1 MIVNAKL
8 QDHFNNVE
16 KILNGFGVECR
27 ISYGEINVSIKDQR
41 DIHLVLKKLKKEYH
55 FKQLTDIT
63 VVDYLTYGQSD
74 WQVGKVVSQTGFS
87 RGRQQGFKTA
97 DVNNRFEIVYQL
109 LSMANNV
116 RVRVKCKLRDAQIIM
131 VDSVEDLW
139 PSANWAEREVYDMF
153 GIYFNNH
160 PDLRR
165 VLTDYG
171 FVGHPLRKD
180 FPQTGYVEMRY
191 DENLGKVVYEPVEID
206 DRVNAPR
213 VIRNQ

>member
-1 MIVNAKL
+1 MNAKL

-116 RVRVKCKLRDAQIIM
+116 RVRVKCKLRDAQIII

>member
-1 MIVNAKL
+1 MSVSL
-8 QDHFNNVE
+8 QNHFDNLN
-16 KILNGFGVECR
+16 KILDGLGVKSYIAHNEIT
-27 ISYGEINVSIKDQR
+27 ISVRDQR
-41 DIHLVLKKLKKEYH
+41 DIHLVLKRLKKRYSFE
-55 FKQLTDIT
+55 QLTDVT
-63 VVDYLTYGQSD
+63 AVDYLTYGQSD
-74 WQVGKVVSQTGFS
+74 WQTGKAVSQQGFS
-87 RGRQQGFKTA
+87 RARQQDFKTV
-97 DVNNRFEIVYQL
+97 DVVNRFEIIYQL

-116 RVRVKCKLRDAQIIM
+116 RVRVKCKLKDAQIILI
-131 VDSVEDLW
+131 DSVSDLW
-139 PSANWAEREVYDMF
+139 SSADWAEREVYDMF

-213 VIRNQ
+213 VIRN

>member
-1 MIVNAKL
+1 MNAKL

-87 RGRQQGFKTA
+87 RGRQQDFKTA

-191 DENLGKVVYEPVEID
+191 DDNLGKVVYEPVEID

>member
-1 MIVNAKL
+1 MSARL

-16 KILNGFGVECR
+16 KILNGFGVECYVA
-27 ISYGEINVSIKDQR
+27 YGEINISIKDQR

-63 VVDYLTYGQSD
+63 AVDYLTYGQSD
-74 WQVGKVVSQTGFS
+74 WQVGKVVSQAGFS
-87 RGRQQGFKTA
+87 RGRQQDFKTA
-97 DVNNRFEIVYQL
+97 DVNNRFEIIYQL

-116 RVRVKCKLRDAQIIM
+116 RVRVKCKLKDAQIIM

>member
-1 MIVNAKL
+1 MIVTDKL
-8 QDHFNNVE
+8 QDHFD
-16 KILNGFGVECR
+16 KISKIFEGFGVECT
-27 ISYGEINVSIKDQR
+27 IAYKEITIVIRDQR
-41 DIHLVLKKLKKEYH
+41 DIHLILGKLKKEYS
-55 FKQLTDIT
+55 FEQLTDVT
-63 VVDYLTYGQSD
+63 AVDYLTYGQSD
-74 WQVGKVVSQTGFS
+74 WQTGKTVSQEGFS
-87 RGRQQGFKTA
+87 RGRQQDFKTA
-97 DVNNRFEIVYQL
+97 NLDNRFEVIYQL
-109 LSMANNV
+109 LSMENNV
-116 RVRVKCKLRDAQIIM
+116 RVRVKCKLKDAQIILI
-131 VDSVEDLW
+131 DSVSDLW

-206 DRVNAPR
+206 DRVNTPR
-213 VIRNQ
+213 VIRK

>member
-1 MIVNAKL
+1 VSVSL
-8 QDHFNNVE
+8 QDHFDN
-16 KILNGFGVECR
+16 LNKVLDGLGVKSYIAYNEIT
-27 ISYGEINVSIKDQR
+27 ISVRDQR
-41 DIHLVLKKLKKEYH
+41 DIHLVLERLKKRYSFE
-55 FKQLTDIT
+55 QLTDVT
-63 VVDYLTYGQSD
+63 AVDYLTYGQSD
-74 WQVGKVVSQTGFS
+74 WQTGKAVSQQGFS
-87 RGRQQGFKTA
+87 RARQQEFKTA
-97 DVNNRFEIVYQL
+97 DVTNRFEIIYQL

-116 RVRVKCKLRDAQIIM
+116 RVRVKCKLKDAQIILI
-131 VDSVEDLW
+131 DSVSDLW
-139 PSANWAEREVYDMF
+139 PSADWAEREVYDMF

-213 VIRNQ
+213 VIRN

>member
-1 MIVNAKL
+1 MSISLHPHLENIKKVL
-8 QDHFNNVE
+8 E
-16 KILNGFGVECR
+16 GFDAYCC
-27 ISYGEINVSIKDQR
+27 IAYKEINVAIKHQK
-41 DIHLVLKKLKKEYH
+41 DIYQVLQVLKKEYA
-55 FKQLTDIT
+55 FEQLSDIT
-63 VVDYLTYGQSD
+63 AVDYLTYGQTD
-74 WQVGKVVSQTGFS
+74 WQVGKEVSQTGFS
-87 RGRQQGFKTA
+87 RGRQQEFVESGF
-97 DVNNRFEIVYQL
+97 DNRFEVIYQL
-109 LSMANNV
+109 LSMTNNV
-116 RVRVKCKLRDAQIIM
+116 RVRVKCKLKDAQIII
-131 VDSVEDLW
+131 VDSVNDLW

-206 DRVNAPR
+206 DRVNTPR
-213 VIRNQ
+213 VIRDK

>member
-1 MIVNAKL
+1 MSVSL
-8 QDHFNNVE
+8 DQHLNNVE
-16 KILNGFGVECR
+16 KILSGFGVECV
-27 ISYGEINVSIKDQR
+27 IANQELNVAIRDQR
-41 DIHLVLKKLKKEYH
+41 DIHIILSKLKKDYSFE
-55 FKQLTDIT
+55 QLTDIT
-63 VVDYLTYGQSD
+63 AVDYLTYGQSD

-87 RGRQQGFKTA
+87 RGREQDTKESNF
-97 DVNNRFEIVYQL
+97 DNRFEVVYQL
-109 LSMANNV
+109 ISMANNV
-116 RVRVKCKLRDAQIIM
+116 RLRVKCKLKDAQIIL
-131 VDSVEDLW
+131 VDSVSDLW
-139 PSANWAEREVYDMF
+139 PSANWSEREVYDMF

-206 DRVNAPR
+206 DRVNTAR
-213 VIRNQ
+213 VIRGE

>member
-1 MIVNAKL
+1 MNTSL
-8 QDHFNNVE
+8 QQHLENITE
-16 KILNGFGVECR
+16 ILKGFGVRCYMANREL
-27 ISYGEINVSIKDQR
+27 NVAIRDQR
-41 DIHLVLKKLKKEYH
+41 DIHLILSKLKEEYS
-55 FKQLTDIT
+55 FEQLTDIT
-63 VVDYLTYGQSD
+63 AVDYLTYGQSD

-87 RGRQQGFKTA
+87 RGREQGVKTSNF
-97 DVNNRFEIVYQL
+97 DNRFEVIYQL
-109 LSMANNV
+109 MSMENNV
-116 RVRVKCKLRDAQIIM
+116 RVRVKCKLKDAELIL
-131 VDSVEDLW
+131 VESVADLW
-139 PSANWAEREVYDMF
+139 ASADWSEREVYDMF

-206 DRVNAPR
+206 DRVNTER
-213 VIRNQ
+213 VIRSK

>member
-1 MIVNAKL
+1 MSARL

-16 KILNGFGVECR
+16 KILNGFSVECYVA
-27 ISYGEINVSIKDQR
+27 YGEINISIKDQR

-63 VVDYLTYGQSD
+63 AVDYLTYGQSD

-97 DVNNRFEIVYQL
+97 DVNNRFEIIYQL

-116 RVRVKCKLRDAQIIM
+116 RVRVKCKLKDAQIIM

>member
-1 MIVNAKL
+1 MGVSL
-8 QDHFNNVE
+8 GDHFNN
-16 KILNGFGVECR
+16 LNKVLDGLGVK
-27 ISYGEINVSIKDQR
+27 SYIAYNEINVVVKDQR
-41 DIHLVLKKLKKEYH
+41 DIHLVLKKLKKGYSFE
-55 FKQLTDIT
+55 QLTDIT
-63 VVDYLTYGQSD
+63 AVDYLTYGQSD
-74 WQVGKVVSQTGFS
+74 WQVGKAVSQQGFS
-87 RGRQQGFKTA
+87 RARQQDFKTT
-97 DVNNRFEIVYQL
+97 DVANRFEIVYQL
-109 LSMANNV
+109 LSMANNA
-116 RVRVKCKLRDAQIIM
+116 RVRVKCKLKDSQIILI
-131 VDSVEDLW
+131 DSVSDLW

-213 VIRNQ
+213 VIRN

>member
-1 MIVNAKL
+1 MSVSL
-8 QDHFNNVE
+8 EQHLENVE
-16 KILNGFGVECR
+16 KILAGFGVEFTIANHE
-27 ISYGEINVSIKDQR
+27 ISAVIRDQR
-41 DIHLVLKKLKKEYH
+41 DIHIILAKLKKDYSFE
-55 FKQLTDIT
+55 QLTDIT
-63 VVDYLTYGQSD
+63 AVDYLTYGQSD

-87 RGRQQGFKTA
+87 RGREQDAKTSSF
-97 DVNNRFEIVYQL
+97 DNRFEVIYQL
-109 LSMANNV
+109 LSMSNNM
-116 RVRVKCKLRDAQIIM
+116 RLRVKCKLKDAQLILI
-131 VDSVEDLW
+131 DSVSDLW
-139 PSANWAEREVYDMF
+139 ASADWSEREVYDMF

-206 DRVNAPR
+206 DRVNTAR
-213 VIRNQ
+213 VIRGQ

>member
-1 MIVNAKL
+1 MNAKL

-74 WQVGKVVSQTGFS
+74 WQVGKAVSQTGFS